1 MADINSTN
9 SSFGSEYDSTKSTS
23 GTSYTGGAYGSST
36 TPRETENSFS
46 KTEGAEDHDLL
57 GDAQEMLG
65 EGFDKAISFVQSN
78 WKMILGVTAV
88 VAAGG
93 ILISRKVLSKNWPSQ
108 NRRKKRHCELS
119 EQSKSKNS
127 FGRTQFSSLIFNL

>member
-93 ILISRKVLSKNWPSQ
+93 ILISRKVLSKGAKTGL
-108 NRRKKRHCELS
+108 RKIGGKKGIANLA
-119 EQSKSKNS
+119 SKAKAKTRS
-127 FGRTQFSSLIFNL
+127 GARSSVH

>member
-46 KTEGAEDHDLL
+46 NMMFTWLTQEGAVDTSAVNIPASGSLSLDNT
-57 GDAQEMLG
+57 
-65 EGFDKAISFVQSN
+65 SSSN
-78 WKMILGVTAV
+78 
-88 VAAGG
+88 
-93 ILISRKVLSKNWPSQ
+93 
-108 NRRKKRHCELS
+108 
-119 EQSKSKNS
+119 
-127 FGRTQFSSLIFNL
+127 